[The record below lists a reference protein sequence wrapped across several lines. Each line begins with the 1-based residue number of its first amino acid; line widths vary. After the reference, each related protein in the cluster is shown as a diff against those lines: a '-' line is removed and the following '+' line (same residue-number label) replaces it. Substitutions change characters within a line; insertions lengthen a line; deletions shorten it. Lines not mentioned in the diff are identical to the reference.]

1 MSAAPE
7 PRVAPPPEQISPEPA
22 RRRGIF
28 PAWLTRDQ
36 AVGLTVVMTGMFV
49 AALDTTV
56 VGTAM
61 PTAIGELGGIDR
73 YSWVFAAYLLVSTAT
88 TPVFG
93 RFADVHGR
101 KRVYF
106 AALAL
111 FVGAS
116 TLCGLAQSMDQLIAF
131 RAIQGLGAGGLISTG
146 VTMIGDLFDARQRG
160 RMQGFTSSVWAVSA
174 LIGPAIGGVIT
185 QTLSWRWTFYVNVPI
200 GLIAIALLMTLH
212 EREERRGG
220 GIDWIGALA
229 FASST
234 ALLLLGVN
242 GTAPALTLPG
252 ALLLGIAF
260 VLIERRTAEPLVDLS
275 LLAIPLIGIGLG
287 LSLLMGIMQFG
298 ATTFV
303 PPFAQGVLG
312 RAPIEAGFA
321 LASMGIGWPIGAV
334 VTGWFLLR
342 IGLRRAVIAGSIFAL
357 VGTLLFATL
366 TTASPLWL
374 VVVSTA
380 CVGLGQGV
388 MNPPL
393 VIAVQSAVGYR
404 RRGIVTSLF
413 NFSRTL
419 GGAVGVAGLGAL
431 LNTVIAP
438 HAEELRPLLD
448 PQTHAALG
456 TLGDEPRA
464 LLSGGL
470 HSVFVAL
477 IVFGVIGVVL
487 ALRLPGYDFSDA
499 DERTAA
505 E

>member
-1 MSAAPE
+1 MD
-7 PRVAPPPEQISPEPA
+7 VTPPPP
-22 RRRGIF
+22 RRRGVF

-36 AVGLTVVMTGMFV
+36 AVGLTVVMAGMFV

-106 AALAL
+106 AALVL

-116 TLCGLAQSMDQLIAF
+116 TLCGLASSMDQLIAF
-131 RAIQGLGAGGLISTG
+131 RALQGLGAGGLISTG

-160 RMQGFTSSVWAVSA
+160 RMQGFTSSVWAVSS

-200 GLIAIALLMTLH
+200 GLIAIALLLTLR
-212 EREERRGG
+212 EREEHRGG
-220 GIDWIGALA
+220 GIDWFGAIA
-229 FASST
+229 FASAT

-242 GTAPALTLPG
+242 GTVPVITLPG
-252 ALLLGIAF
+252 AVLLGGAF
-260 VLIERRTAEPLVDLS
+260 VLIERRTAEPLVDLT
-275 LLAIPLIGIGLG
+275 LLGIPLIGIGLG
-287 LSLLMGIMQFG
+287 LSLLMGVMQFS
-298 ATTFV
+298 ATTFI

-312 RAPIEAGFA
+312 RPPIEAGFA

-342 IGLRRAVIAGSIFAL
+342 IGLRRAVITGAFLAL
-357 VGTLLFATL
+357 FGTVLFTTL

-374 VVVSTA
+374 VVISTA

-393 VIAVQSAVGYR
+393 VIAVQSAVGYT

-431 LNTVIAP
+431 LNSVIAP

-448 PQTHAALG
+448 PQSHAALG
-456 TLGDEPRA
+456 SLGDEPRA
-464 LLSGGL
+464 LLAGGI
-470 HSVFVAL
+470 HTVFVAL
-477 IVFGVIGVVL
+477 TVFGVIACIL
-487 ALRLPGYDFSDA
+487 ALRLPGHDFTA
-499 DERTAA
+499 PDEHPASA
-505 E
+505 

>member
-1 MSAAPE
+1 MSTARDERVDQE
-7 PRVAPPPEQISPEPA
+7 PAPA

-28 PAWLTRDQ
+28 PAWLTREQ
-36 AVGLTVVMTGMFV
+36 AVGITVVMTGMFV

-61 PTAIGELGGIDR
+61 PTAIGDLGGIDR

-93 RFADVHGR
+93 RLADIQGR

-106 AALAL
+106 AALVL

-116 TLCGLAQSMDQLIAF
+116 ALCGFSGSMNQLIAF
-131 RAIQGLGAGGLISTG
+131 RALQGLGAGALISTG
-146 VTMIGDLFDARQRG
+146 VTMIGDLFDAKQRG
-160 RMQGFTSSVWAVSA
+160 RMQGFTSGVWATSA

-212 EREERRGG
+212 EREEHRGG
-220 GIDWIGALA
+220 SIDWLGALT
-229 FASST
+229 FASAT

-242 GTAPALTLPG
+242 DTIPVLTLP
-252 ALLLGIAF
+252 AAVLLGIAF
-260 VLIERRTAEPLVDLS
+260 VVWERRTAEPLVDLT
-275 LLAIPLIGIGLG
+275 LVATPLIGIGLA
-287 LSLLMGIMQFG
+287 LSLLMGVMQFS

-312 RAPIEAGFA
+312 RSPIEAGFA

-334 VTGWFLLR
+334 LTGWFLMR
-342 IGLRRAVIAGSIFAL
+342 IGFRRAVITGSFCAL
-357 VGTLLFATL
+357 LGALLFSTL
-366 TTASPLWL
+366 TTATPLWL
-374 VVVSTA
+374 VILATTL
-380 CVGLGQGV
+380 VGLGQGV

-393 VIAVQSAVGYR
+393 IIAVQSAVSYR

-413 NFSRTL
+413 NFSRSL
-419 GGAVGVAGLGAL
+419 GGAVGVAGLGAM
-431 LNTVIAP
+431 LNATIAP

-448 PQTHAALG
+448 PQHNATLG
-456 TLGDEPRA
+456 ALGDEPRA
-464 LLSGGL
+464 LLAGGL
-470 HSVFVAL
+470 HTVFVAL
-477 IVFGVIGVVL
+477 IGVGVVTALL
-487 ALRLPGYDFSDA
+487 ALRIPGFDYA
-499 DERTAA
+499 QAEERPATRA
-505 E
+505 

>member
-1 MSAAPE
+1 MT
-7 PRVAPPPEQISPEPA
+7 PRV
-22 RRRGIF
+22 GFF
-28 PAWLTRDQ
+28 PQWLTRDQ
-36 AVGLTVVMTGMFV
+36 AVGLTVVMAGMFV

-101 KRVYF
+101 KRVYI
-106 AALAL
+106 AALVL

-116 TLCGLAQSMDQLIAF
+116 TLCGLASSMDQLIAF
-131 RAIQGLGAGGLISTG
+131 RALQGLGAGALISTG

-160 RMQGFTSSVWAVSA
+160 RMQGFTSGVWATSA

-200 GLIAIALLMTLH
+200 GLIALTLLLTLH
-212 EREERRGG
+212 EREEHRGG
-220 GIDWIGALA
+220 GIDWPGAIT
-229 FASST
+229 FASAT
-234 ALLLLGVN
+234 ASLLLGVN
-242 GTAPALTLPG
+242 GTAPAITLPA
-252 ALLLGIAF
+252 ALLIGATF
-260 VLIERRTAEPLVDLS
+260 VWIERHAAEPLVDLS
-275 LLAIPLIGIGLG
+275 LLGVPLIGIGLA
-287 LSLLMGIMQFG
+287 LSLLMGVMQFG

-312 RAPIEAGFA
+312 RPPIEAGFA
-321 LASMGIGWPIGAV
+321 LASMGIGWPLGAIT
-334 VTGWFLLR
+334 TGWFLLR
-342 IGLRRAVIAGSIFAL
+342 IGLRRAVITGSLCAL
-357 VGTLLFATL
+357 GGALLFATL

-380 CVGLGQGV
+380 AVGLGQGV

-393 VIAVQSAVGYR
+393 TIAVQTAVGYR

-419 GGAVGVAGLGAL
+419 GGAVGVAALGAM
-431 LNTVIAP
+431 LNTAIAP

-448 PQTHAALG
+448 PQAHAALG
-456 TLGDEPRA
+456 ALGDQPRA

-470 HSVFVAL
+470 HTVFL
-477 IVFGVIGVVL
+477 SLTVIAVVCFVL
-487 ALRLPGYDFSDA
+487 ALRLPSHDFTA
-499 DERTAA
+499 PDEPPATH
-505 E
+505 